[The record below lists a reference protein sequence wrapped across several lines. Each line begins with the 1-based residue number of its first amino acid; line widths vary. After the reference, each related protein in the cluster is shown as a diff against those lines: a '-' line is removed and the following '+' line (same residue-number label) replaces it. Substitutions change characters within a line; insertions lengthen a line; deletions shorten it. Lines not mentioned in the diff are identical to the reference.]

1 MVKAFEFK
9 VYKKNEAGYKK
20 ALVIAE
26 NQDEAENNF
35 VDSEIE
41 FYDYEC
47 IGYKE
52 YVSAIA

>member
-26 NQDEAENNF
+26 NQDEAENKF
-35 VDSEIE
+35 IDSEIE

-47 IGYKE
+47 VGYKE

>member
-9 VYKKNEAGYKK
+9 IYKKNEAGYKK

-26 NQDEAENNF
+26 SQGEAEDKF
-35 VDSEIE
+35 VDADIE

-47 IGYKE
+47 TDYKE